1 MLKNAIWPAAALL
14 VVVGSAYTL
23 AAPADAPPNH
33 LMVPQSIRY
42 EHAAIIDRLAK
53 EAAKPG
59 VAAAVAERTLNVVK
73 THFAKEE
80 EFVFPP
86 LGLLDQ
92 ITAGETPSDQVKK
105 AAIDMAERTKL
116 ASGELAH
123 EHIQI
128 TAMIDELI
136 QAATRANEPA
146 LIAFASD
153 VAAHS
158 LNETEILQPTTIMI
172 GEFLRSK

>member
-1 MLKNAIWPAAALL
+1 MLKNAIWAAMALF
-14 VVVGSAYTL
+14 VVIAPGSAL
-23 AAPADAPPNH
+23 AAPADGPNH

-42 EHAAIIDRLAK
+42 EHAAIIDRLTK

-92 ITAGETPSDQVKK
+92 ITAGEMPSDQVRKT
-105 AAIDMAERTKL
+105 AIDMAQRTKL
-116 ASGELAH
+116 AGEELNR

-128 TAMIDELI
+128 TAALDELI
-136 QAATRANEPA
+136 QAASRANEPS
-146 LIAFASD
+146 LIAFATD
-153 VAAHS
+153 LAAHS
-158 LNETEILQPTTIMI
+158 LHETEILQPTTIMI
-172 GEFLRSK
+172 GEYLKSK